1 MTEAAIQ
8 EVDLKL
14 FIIIIVINA
23 CMILLK
29 QH

>member
-1 MTEAAIQ
+1 MIETAIQ